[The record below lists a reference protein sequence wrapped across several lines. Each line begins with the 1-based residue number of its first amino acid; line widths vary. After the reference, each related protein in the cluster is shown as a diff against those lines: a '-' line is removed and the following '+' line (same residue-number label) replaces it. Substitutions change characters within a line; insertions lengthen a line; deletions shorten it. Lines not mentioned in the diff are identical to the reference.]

1 MTELVG
7 CARNLV
13 YSRDY
18 SGRREM
24 KDSSDKQTMVP
35 TLDGSDATTSGLS
48 EDTNDGYSAKVI
60 AEQSSM
66 TGLEVVARYTRTCVE
81 LCMRNWMK

>member
-1 MTELVG
+1 M
-7 CARNLV
+7 
-13 YSRDY
+13 
-18 SGRREM
+18 
-24 KDSSDKQTMVP
+24 MVP

-48 EDTNDGYSAKVI
+48 EETNDGYAAKVI

-81 LCMRNWMK
+81 LCMRNWTK